1 MQAFI
6 GAVLIIL
13 GLIVVYGLIGMS
25 EFAVESARRSRLKEW
40 SSRGDRGALAALG
53 LKENPRSLLL
63 TVQAANILL
72 AAMAGFYGGRALAPG
87 VSHVIARVPLLAPY
101 CHTIGTGLAVLVIA
115 SATLFLGEIVPR
127 RIAAVQPEQ
136 VARFVSRP
144 LKALALL
151 GQPVLEF
158 STQATDRLFN
168 ALGLR
173 STLEP
178 PVTQEQIQ
186 VLIHEGT
193 KAGVFEE
200 EEHEL
205 LKRVFRFSDRRAR
218 SLMTPRNEIV
228 WIDLADSP
236 DDIRQ
241 KVVASPHAQFPVCD
255 GSLDNLLGVVHIKDL
270 LIERQSVEPFRIKG
284 RLAMPLFIY
293 GGTRGLKIL
302 EMFKKSR
309 TRLAVILDEYGTV
322 EGLMTLTDILEAI
335 VGDMPASAL
344 ETEPTAVERPD
355 GSWLLDGRMPLEEF
369 WDRFALPPMP
379 HEEFH
384 TLAGLVVN
392 ELGHIPR
399 IAEGFERWDLHF
411 EVVDMDG
418 KRVDRV
424 LVKRLDQKQAVS

>member
-1 MQAFI
+1 M
-6 GAVLIIL
+6 
-13 GLIVVYGLIGMS
+13 
-25 EFAVESARRSRLKEW
+25 
-40 SSRGDRGALAALG
+40 
-53 LKENPRSLLL
+53 
-63 TVQAANILL
+63 
-72 AAMAGFYGGRALAPG
+72 
-87 VSHVIARVPLLAPY
+87 IARVPLLAPY

-173 STLEP
+173 STARA
-178 PVTQEQIQ
+178 
-186 VLIHEGT
+186 
-193 KAGVFEE
+193 AGDTGADPG
-200 EEHEL
+200 
-205 LKRVFRFSDRRAR
+205 SDSRRDQSGGLRGRSTSSSNESFASQTAAR

-309 TRLAVILDEYGTV
+309 TRW
-322 EGLMTLTDILEAI
+322 
-335 VGDMPASAL
+335 P
-344 ETEPTAVERPD
+344 
-355 GSWLLDGRMPLEEF
+355 
-369 WDRFALPPMP
+369 
-379 HEEFH
+379 
-384 TLAGLVVN
+384 
-392 ELGHIPR
+392 
-399 IAEGFERWDLHF
+399 
-411 EVVDMDG
+411 
-418 KRVDRV
+418 
-424 LVKRLDQKQAVS
+424 